1 MSLSA
6 KVIRC
11 LLWSVLAVYIVAAL
25 LLLGLRYWVLPD
37 IDQWRPRIEAYASE
51 ALGAQVSI
59 DRIEAD
65 WRGLNPRLTLTGVAI
80 HDTQPEPVLALPSV
94 SAVLGWRSVVLLSP
108 TLLSLRIEG
117 PELLLRRDAGNR
129 LWVAGR
135 SVDLDAAGDG
145 RPPRLL
151 QWLAG
156 QRDIALV
163 DATLHW
169 RDERRGAPDIALR
182 NVNLRL
188 HNGALSHRFALSAEP
203 PAGLARDL
211 SLRGRFARNPL
222 LTGQQRFTGELY
234 AEVNDAEPS
243 AWAPWLAVPPVAGR
257 AAARAWLT
265 LDQGTVTDVTVDTS
279 VRGVHWQ
286 AEGATAGFGLDEG
299 TLRLQGP
306 PGAVVQFA
314 DIPLAPGGD
323 GAGLALRGELAGLR
337 IDLPGLF
344 DPALLQADTVR
355 VDASVRRPA
364 QQPAVVDVRQLDI
377 VNADL
382 DARLH
387 GRWTAQ
393 GRTAAGTADF
403 GGNLARAAMPA
414 IHKYLPLTV
423 NADAREWLAR
433 GLPAGQAR
441 DASVT
446 VKGDL
451 DDFPFGRPDDTGQF
465 RIAGA
470 YDGAIVDYAPAR
482 GDRKGWP
489 RLENLAG
496 HFAVDKVS
504 LSVDSPGGAIIRTG
518 EGHTVELGAVTASIP
533 NMEERA
539 TLYIDGATSGPV
551 PAYLALVDNSPLG
564 RLLDGALD
572 EAQGS
577 GSWQVPLKLEVPL
590 LDAEETKVDGRIV
603 FGGDTFRFVPEMPEL
618 RQVQGELHFSERGVR
633 TDGVRTEFLGGPA
646 RIAGQLEQRGDALRF
661 DGTLTAAGLKQLAD
675 SPVMARFSG
684 QTPYRG
690 QLSYGAGGAL
700 DIAVESDLAGLGID
714 LPAPVGKARAAA
726 RPLKARWGPAAGATG
741 RDQLSV
747 ALGSDMTLLLEHN
760 RGARGGPYFPRGA
773 LGVGRAAALPAAG
786 LAVDIA
792 APELDLDAWETVAD
806 SAAPAQDGKQDGRV
820 LPELSRIDLETAR
833 LRVAGWDLDEL
844 TLHATRPQPA
854 HWQVDLRSRQ
864 AAGSLAWQEASGAI
878 AGQVT
883 ARLSHLALGSEEAS
897 ESPADDTPMAD
908 DDLSDIPAVDLRAEH
923 FSLYGRDVG
932 ALELLGTNLERG
944 RLWRLDKLRIA
955 NDSAT
960 LDASGNW
967 RLDGAQRGL
976 SVEATA
982 QFKDL
987 GGFMDRIGYKQMV
1000 AGGSG
1005 SVHGKLTW
1013 RDLPWTHNLANIDG
1027 QARISLD
1034 NGRFLNVNS
1043 RSARLLELLSLQSV
1057 QRLAKLEFNPANLLR
1072 DGFPFDTI
1080 RGDMALSRGI
1090 LHTEGYKLNGPVA
1103 TIVLAGDTDIIAERW
1118 DLNAVVI
1125 PNLDASGAAV
1135 ATALAVNPLIGL
1147 GAFVTQW
1154 LLKQPLARAMTMEYT
1169 VTGSWDDPKLAPVES
1184 KAQQTPKPVEDHIE
1198 H

>member
-1 MSLSA
+1 
-6 KVIRC
+6 
-11 LLWSVLAVYIVAAL
+11 
-25 LLLGLRYWVLPD
+25 
-37 IDQWRPRIEAYASE
+37 
-51 ALGAQVSI
+51 GAQVSI
-59 DRIEAD
+59 GRIETD

-169 RDERRGAPDIALR
+169 RDERRGAPDIVLR

-533 NMEERA
+533 NTEERA

-551 PAYLALVDNSPLG
+551 PAHLALVDNSPLG
-564 RLLDGALD
+564 RLLAGARD

-618 RQVQGELHFSERGVR
+618 RQVQGELHF
-633 TDGVRTEFLGGPA
+633 
-646 RIAGQLEQRGDALRF
+646 
-661 DGTLTAAGLKQLAD
+661 
-675 SPVMARFSG
+675 
-684 QTPYRG
+684 
-690 QLSYGAGGAL
+690 
-700 DIAVESDLAGLGID
+700 
-714 LPAPVGKARAAA
+714 
-726 RPLKARWGPAAGATG
+726 
-741 RDQLSV
+741 
-747 ALGSDMTLLLEHN
+747 
-760 RGARGGPYFPRGA
+760 
-773 LGVGRAAALPAAG
+773 
-786 LAVDIA
+786 
-792 APELDLDAWETVAD
+792 
-806 SAAPAQDGKQDGRV
+806 
-820 LPELSRIDLETAR
+820 
-833 LRVAGWDLDEL
+833 
-844 TLHATRPQPA
+844 
-854 HWQVDLRSRQ
+854 
-864 AAGSLAWQEASGAI
+864 
-878 AGQVT
+878 
-883 ARLSHLALGSEEAS
+883 
-897 ESPADDTPMAD
+897 
-908 DDLSDIPAVDLRAEH
+908 
-923 FSLYGRDVG
+923 
-932 ALELLGTNLERG
+932 
-944 RLWRLDKLRIA
+944 
-955 NDSAT
+955 
-960 LDASGNW
+960 
-967 RLDGAQRGL
+967 
-976 SVEATA
+976 
-982 QFKDL
+982 
-987 GGFMDRIGYKQMV
+987 
-1000 AGGSG
+1000 
-1005 SVHGKLTW
+1005 
-1013 RDLPWTHNLANIDG
+1013 
-1027 QARISLD
+1027 
-1034 NGRFLNVNS
+1034 
-1043 RSARLLELLSLQSV
+1043 
-1057 QRLAKLEFNPANLLR
+1057 
-1072 DGFPFDTI
+1072 
-1080 RGDMALSRGI
+1080 
-1090 LHTEGYKLNGPVA
+1090 
-1103 TIVLAGDTDIIAERW
+1103 
-1118 DLNAVVI
+1118 
-1125 PNLDASGAAV
+1125 
-1135 ATALAVNPLIGL
+1135 
-1147 GAFVTQW
+1147 
-1154 LLKQPLARAMTMEYT
+1154 
-1169 VTGSWDDPKLAPVES
+1169 
-1184 KAQQTPKPVEDHIE
+1184 
-1198 H
+1198 